1 MEALTAFSVAGTILE
16 FSRFGLSLLRD
27 SRELYKSSHGAL
39 SGNEQLELATA
50 DLRALLVKLKGREGS
65 GTKMEEEKV
74 PTSFQHILCG
84 AEYTAKELLRR
95 LEGLKIRGD
104 KSDKWEIVRKAIQNH
119 WGKSDIEALTKK
131 LERFKDAVQPHVLFS
146 IL

>member
-1 MEALTAFSVAGTILE
+1 MEVLTAFSLAGTVLE

-65 GTKMEEEKV
+65 GTKIEEEKV
-74 PTSFQHILCG
+74 PMSFQHILCG
-84 AEYTAKELLRR
+84 AEEAAEKLLRL
-95 LEGLKIRGD
+95 LEKLKIRGV
-104 KSDKWEIVRKAIQNH
+104 KSDKWEIVQTAIQNRLE
-119 WGKSDIEALTKK
+119 KSDIEALTKK
-131 LERFKDAVQPHVLFS
+131 LEKFKDAVQPHLLFS